1 MKKILVLS
9 LLIFGTTTFTMSAA
23 GVTIDDCVD
32 FMSDYFNQKDKE
44 YSTMMDDKDYLDMMG
59 NDIQSFEMMDE
70 QDIDDM
76 PCH

>member
-44 YSTMMDDKDYLDMMG
+44 YSTMMDDKDYSDMMG